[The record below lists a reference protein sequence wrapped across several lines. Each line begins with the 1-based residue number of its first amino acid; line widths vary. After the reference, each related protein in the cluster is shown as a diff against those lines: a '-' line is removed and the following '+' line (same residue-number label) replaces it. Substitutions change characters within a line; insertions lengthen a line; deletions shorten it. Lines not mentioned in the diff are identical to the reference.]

1 MEARLAARPE
11 ILKQRR
17 EIAEHPFGS
26 IKQWMN
32 QGTFLLRG
40 LEKVRAEFSLTALA
54 YNFIRVVNIVGVA
67 SLLQSGVK
75 KDGRLP
81 PVTSHPRGAGDLSC
95 GARKWA
101 ALRDLS
107 RQMPLAGA
115 FFTGIVP
122 F

>member
-1 MEARLAARPE
+1 MLERMEARLGARPE

-54 YNFIRVVNIVGVA
+54 YNFIRVVNIVGAPRA
-67 SLLQSGVK
+67 SSKRCEGWWP
-75 KDGRLP
+75 LP

-95 GARKWA
+95 GKWP
-101 ALRDLS
+101 
-107 RQMPLAGA
+107 PLFEIG
-115 FFTGIVP
+115 
-122 F
+122 